1 MSGERL
7 PIEEIRGEFC
17 GAMRRHNR
25 VVVTAPTGSGKSTRI
40 PGWILD
46 EGLAG
51 GGKVVV
57 LQPRRLA
64 ARMLASRVA
73 RERGVALGGEVGYR
87 VRLESRAGKE
97 TMIEYET
104 EGVLLRRMAAEP
116 GLPGVG
122 AVVLDEFHERH
133 VYGDVTLS
141 EALRLQA
148 RERPDLRVVAMS
160 ATLDTGL
167 LRRVMGECAVVRG
180 EGRTWPVEVEYWARN
195 AAAGAGMRERPWE
208 AAAAAYAAAA
218 RRGEAEGGTLI
229 FMPGAYEI
237 ARTIEELRHSGAASG
252 AEIFALHGELPPEE
266 QDAAAAGGEDGRR
279 RIVVA
284 TNVAETSL
292 TIRGIRLVIDS
303 GLARVARFDPWR
315 GINTLL
321 VENIS
326 RASADQRAGR
336 AGRTGPGKAIRLWAE
351 SEQEGRAAFELP
363 EIRRVDPSEV
373 LLTLASMGV
382 EDARGYPWVEAPEAK
397 ALERA
402 ERLLRDL
409 GATDG
414 EKRITAL
421 GRRMAAVPAHPRH
434 ARMLLA
440 AGEAGG
446 GAVRATTLVAALAQG
461 RPLLLRHVDRATEER
476 RQGVLGDA
484 GESDVLLGVRA
495 FEYARSVK
503 HSLDL
508 CRRAGIHAAAARG
521 AEALWR
527 RFLESAE
534 RMGLPTG
541 GPDADDET
549 VAKCLLTAF
558 SDQVGRRL
566 DRGTRR
572 CDLVHGRRGELARES
587 VAGKSPLLVASEI
600 NEIGRSD
607 GEVQVLLTQAT
618 GIREEWLR
626 ELYPGD
632 FGERVACEWDG
643 AAKRV
648 TARAETTFRG
658 MALGGKPTEAPA
670 EEAAALLAAAVLR
683 GECPLKEWDRA
694 VEQWMARTNLTAE
707 AHPEW
712 GLPKYDEEAKRLVV
726 EQICH
731 GHGNYKD
738 VKNAPVLEAVKSLL
752 SAGQRQLVEKSAPER
767 VALENGRSA
776 KVQYSD
782 GEPYIALRIQ
792 ELFGVERLPALA
804 GGRVALTARILAPS
818 QRPVQITK
826 DLAGFWREHYPRIK
840 QELRRKYPKHE
851 WR

>member
-1 MSGERL
+1 M

-17 GAMRRHNR
+17 AAMRRCNR
-25 VVVTAPTGSGKSTRI
+25 VIVTAPTGSGKSTRI
-40 PGWILD
+40 PGWIVD

-57 LQPRRLA
+57 VQPRRLA

-73 RERGVALGGEVGYR
+73 RERGVELGGEVGYR
-87 VRLESRAGKE
+87 VRLESRAGADTK
-97 TMIEYET
+97 IEYET
-104 EGVLLRRMAAEP
+104 EGVLLRRMMAEP

-141 EALRLQA
+141 EALRLQERG
-148 RERPDLRVVAMS
+148 REDLRVVAMS

-167 LRRVMGECAVVRG
+167 LERAMGGRCATVRG
-180 EGRTWPVEVEYWARN
+180 EGRRWPVEVEYWGRG
-195 AAAGAGMRERPWE
+195 AAGDKSRPWE
-208 AAAAAYAAAA
+208 AAAAAYAAAR

-237 ARTIEELRHSGAASG
+237 SRTIEELRRSGAASG
-252 AEIFALHGELPPEE
+252 AEVFALHGEMPAEE
-266 QDAAAAGGEDGRR
+266 QDAAAAGGEDGKR

-315 GINTLL
+315 GINTLS

-336 AGRTGPGKAIRLWAE
+336 AGRTGPGKAIRLWSEA
-351 SEQEGRAAFELP
+351 EQEGRAAFELP
-363 EIRRVDPSEV
+363 EIRRVDPSEI
-373 LLTLASMGV
+373 LLTLAAGGL

-409 GATDG
+409 RATG
-414 EKRITAL
+414 EGGRITEL
-421 GRRMAAVPAHPRH
+421 GRRMAAMPAHPRH

-446 GAVRATTLVAALAQG
+446 GAVRTAALVAALAQG
-461 RPLLLRHVDRATEER
+461 RPLLLRHVDRATEDWR
-476 RQGVLGDA
+476 RSALGDA
-484 GESDVLLGVRA
+484 GESDVLTGVRA
-495 FEYARSVK
+495 FEYARGAK
-503 HSLDL
+503 FGMDA
-508 CRRAGIHAAAARG
+508 CRRAGIHAGAARG

-527 RFLESAE
+527 RFLDTAA
-534 RMGLPTG
+534 RLGLPTG

-549 VAKCLLTAF
+549 VAKCLLAAF
-558 SDQVGRRL
+558 SDQVGRRV

-572 CDLVHGRRGELARES
+572 CELVHGRRGELARES
-587 VAGKSPLLVASEI
+587 VTGKSELLVASEI

-607 GEVQVLLTQAT
+607 GESHVLLTQAT

-626 ELYPGD
+626 ELYPED

-643 AAKRV
+643 TGKRA
-648 TARAETTFRG
+648 TARAESTFRG
-658 MALGGKPTEAPA
+658 LALGSKAVAPPA
-670 EEAAALLAAAVLR
+670 EEAAKLLAEAVLR
-683 GECPLKEWDRA
+683 GECPLKGWDRA
-694 VEQWMARTNLTAE
+694 VEQWMARANLTAE

-731 GHGNYKD
+731 GHAGYKE
-738 VKNAPVLEAVKSLL
+738 VKDAPVLEAVKSLL

-776 KVQYSD
+776 KVQYAE
-782 GEPYIALRIQ
+782 GEPYIAARIQ
-792 ELFGVERLPALA
+792 ELFGVERLPRLA
-804 GGRVALTARILAPS
+804 GGRVELTARILAPS